1 MFLQLVAAQAVCD
14 PDIAEENTAKEPA
27 VAAAKIDLVVFLQV
41 GAFAAFAIISANCV
55 CLPRSIPIYLLKQHQ
70 KKIKQKIR
78 SDG

>member
-1 MFLQLVAAQAVCD
+1 MFLQLVAVQAVCD

-27 VAAAKIDLVVFLQV
+27 VAAAKLDLVVFLQV
-41 GAFAAFAIISANCV
+41 GACAIMSANCV

-70 KKIKQKIR
+70 NKIKQKIR